1 MNLPSDLQRLLPYIV
16 VAVLAVAGLL
26 LVVRGVGDTGGS
38 AGGAPDAVQTVPRDE
53 TPGKDKSG
61 GSDGRNGSNNGGG
74 SDSGRERTPA
84 KRSSK
89 AYIGCVEQATDTA
102 ALERC
107 QAFLPRGA
115 SPPRRARRRSC
126 ARRARQ
132 SARGPLR

>member
-26 LVVRGVGDTGGS
+26 LVVRGLGDTGGS
-38 AGGAPDAVQTVPRDE
+38 AGGAPDTVQTVPGGD
-53 TPGKDKSG
+53 TPGKGKSG
-61 GSDGRNGSNNGGG
+61 GSDNARGSNGSNNGGG

-84 KRSSK
+84 KRSSQ

-107 QAFLPRGA
+107 QAFLPR
-115 SPPRRARRRSC
+115 R
-126 ARRARQ
+126 
-132 SARGPLR
+132 

>member
-38 AGGAPDAVQTVPRDE
+38 AGGVPDTVRTVPGDE

-61 GSDGRNGSNNGGG
+61 GSDNARDRNGSNNGGG
-74 SDSGRERTPA
+74 SSDSGRERTPA

-107 QAFLPRGA
+107 QAFLPR
-115 SPPRRARRRSC
+115 R
-126 ARRARQ
+126 
-132 SARGPLR
+132 

>member
-26 LVVRGVGDTGGS
+26 LVVRGLGDTGGS
-38 AGGAPDAVQTVPRDE
+38 AGGAPDTVRTVPADQ

-61 GSDGRNGSNNGGG
+61 GSDSARGGNGSNNAGG
-74 SDSGRERTPA
+74 SDTGRERTPA

-107 QAFLPRGA
+107 QVFLPR
-115 SPPRRARRRSC
+115 R
-126 ARRARQ
+126 
-132 SARGPLR
+132 

>member
-38 AGGAPDAVQTVPRDE
+38 AGGAPDTVQTVPRDG

-61 GSDGRNGSNNGGG
+61 GSDSARGGNGSNNAGG
-74 SDSGRERTPA
+74 SDTGRERTPA

-89 AYIGCVEQATDTA
+89 AYISCVQQAMDTA

-107 QAFLPRGA
+107 QAFLPR
-115 SPPRRARRRSC
+115 R
-126 ARRARQ
+126 
-132 SARGPLR
+132 

>member
-26 LVVRGVGDTGGS
+26 LVVRGLGDTGGS
-38 AGGAPDAVQTVPRDE
+38 AGGAPDTVRTVPGAE

-61 GSDGRNGSNNGGG
+61 GSDNARDRNGSNNGAG
-74 SDSGRERTPA
+74 SDSGRERTPV

-89 AYIGCVEQATDTA
+89 AYISCVQQAMDTA

-107 QAFLPRGA
+107 QAFLPR
-115 SPPRRARRRSC
+115 R
-126 ARRARQ
+126 
-132 SARGPLR
+132 